1 MSTQDER
8 KDLTANPLP
17 LEPVTVG
24 VLIDYVSNCPADR
37 VLTNITL
44 IDAELDKIESAL
56 KPYVTQLGIQRNQL
70 LERAK
75 AENITED
82 AEAVLIE
89 KKGKQFRNEI
99 QDLEAFELS
108 FPVQYKQI
116 RAEQQKALDDKHD
129 TAVARLEES
138 TIPLTLADEK
148 VGKKLVTEF
157 VGYKPVT
164 ITYEVLRK

>member
-1 MSTQDER
+1 MTTTEER
-8 KDLTANPLP
+8 KDMIANALP

-56 KPYVTQLGIQRNQL
+56 KPYVTQLGIQRNKL

-75 AENITED
+75 AESITED
-82 AEAVLIE
+82 SEAMLVE
-89 KKGKQFRNEI
+89 KRGKQFRNEI
-99 QDLEAFELS
+99 QDLEAFKLS
-108 FPVQYKQI
+108 FPEGYETI
-116 RAEQQKALDDKHD
+116 REQQEKDIEDAYKM
-129 TAVARLEES
+129 ANRELEES
-138 TIPLTLADEK
+138 KIPLTLADK
-148 VGKKLVTEF
+148 KIGKDAVTEF